1 MDNVRSE
8 EVKRIFKEAYEA
20 GLEVTDRGKVA
31 NYIPEL
37 AKARKDAFGICMMN
51 NDGELLR
58 FGDADTRFTMQ
69 SCSKIVNLAVSLK
82 HRGFDETFRH
92 VHMEPT
98 GDAFNSITKLEL
110 SADIPCNP
118 MINAG
123 AIQIVSLL
131 ADEFSFDDLLEITRA
146 ICMDDKIELDEAVY
160 RSERDTGDRNRA
172 IAYLLKSKGV
182 LQAEPNKTLDLYFRL
197 CSMSVSAVS
206 LAGLGLILANN
217 GRNPFNGKQYLEPEY
232 TATIK
237 SLMFTCGLY
246 DGSGE
251 FGVKVGVPAK
261 SGVGGGMVCA
271 AKGPMGI
278 GLYGPSLD
286 AQGNSVAGMR
296 AMRHLSGKLHL
307 HAMDYG
313 Y

>member
-1 MDNVRSE
+1 MINVNDAE
-8 EVKRIFKEAYEA
+8 LKRIFAEAYAA
-20 GLEVTDRGKVA
+20 GCGVTDEGTVA
-31 NYIPEL
+31 DYIPEL
-37 AKARKDAFGICMMN
+37 AKAKKDAFGLCMMKK
-51 NDGELLR
+51 DGQILCL
-58 FGDADTRFTMQ
+58 GDAGTRFTMQ
-69 SCSKIVNLAVSLK
+69 SCSKLINLAVSLK
-82 HRGFDETFRH
+82 FRGFKETFRY

-110 SADIPCNP
+110 QADIPCNP

-131 ADEFSFDDLLEITRA
+131 ADEFSFEDLLGIARVM
-146 ICMDDKIELDEAVY
+146 CMDDGIVLDEAVY
-160 RSERDTGDRNRA
+160 RSEAQTGDRNRA
-172 IAYLLKSKGV
+172 IAYLLRSKGV
-182 LQAEPNKTLDLYFRL
+182 LQTDPDKTLDLYFKL

-206 LAGLGLILANN
+206 LAGLGLLLANN
-217 GRNPFNGKQYLEPEY
+217 GADPFSGERFLTPEH

-271 AKGPMGI
+271 AKGPAGI

-286 AQGNSVAGMR
+286 AQGNSVAGMK
-296 AMRHLSGKLHL
+296 AMKYLSDHLQL
-307 HAMDYG
+307 HAMDF
-313 Y
+313 